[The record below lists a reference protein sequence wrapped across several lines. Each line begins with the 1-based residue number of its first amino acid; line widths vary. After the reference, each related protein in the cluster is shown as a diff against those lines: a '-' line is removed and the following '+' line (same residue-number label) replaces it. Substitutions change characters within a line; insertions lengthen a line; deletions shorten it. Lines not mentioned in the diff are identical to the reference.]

1 MADCTQLGNIA
12 ALNGNSVNVGSGSGN
27 HQNPVNNGQMFV
39 NQCNISG
46 ISVLDCSQL
55 LNLAVANGNNISIS
69 LDALNSFLN
78 ALGLPTGL
86 AAWLKPEGSGLVA
99 LTTDLW

>member
-1 MADCTQLGNIA
+1 
-12 ALNGNSVNVGSGSGN
+12 
-27 HQNPVNNGQMFV
+27 MFV

-86 AAWLKPEGSGLVA
+86 AAWLEPEGSGLVA
-99 LTTDLW
+99 LTTDLWQRVTGRVW